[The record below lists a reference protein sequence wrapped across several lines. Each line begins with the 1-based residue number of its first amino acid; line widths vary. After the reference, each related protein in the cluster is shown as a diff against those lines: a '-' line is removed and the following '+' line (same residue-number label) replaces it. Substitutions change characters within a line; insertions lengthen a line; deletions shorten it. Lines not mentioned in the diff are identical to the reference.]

1 MESEGYDCSNPLI
14 NTQSILSKYSYN
26 TTIRR
31 MASVK
36 ATDVVKKLEGDKK
49 VITYFSF
56 FLMEDIKIICQQ
68 WLHIPQTN

>member
-36 ATDVVKKLEGDKK
+36 ATDVVKKIGR
-49 VITYFSF
+49 
-56 FLMEDIKIICQQ
+56 
-68 WLHIPQTN
+68 